1 MARILMYSMKR
12 AKMQTHDGVTP
23 YNLVFL
29 ISDLQTSEF
38 QDKLLISSSSLA
50 ILFFAHAHTHMH
62 ARAHTHSSYLA
73 LSQPLLP
80 LSSLLAEPLQQLQLL
95 SAPVPLSD
103 LKLTGRK
110 AETKRDVQK
119 WRKRWRDSLRML
131 KMVQKKKIYL

>member
-12 AKMQTHDGVTP
+12 AKTQTHDGATP

-62 ARAHTHSSYLA
+62 THSSYLA

-103 LKLTGRK
+103 LKLMGP
-110 AETKRDVQK
+110 QS
-119 WRKRWRDSLRML
+119 RDSQRQEETFRSGESVGGIVLGCS
-131 KMVQKKKIYL
+131 KW